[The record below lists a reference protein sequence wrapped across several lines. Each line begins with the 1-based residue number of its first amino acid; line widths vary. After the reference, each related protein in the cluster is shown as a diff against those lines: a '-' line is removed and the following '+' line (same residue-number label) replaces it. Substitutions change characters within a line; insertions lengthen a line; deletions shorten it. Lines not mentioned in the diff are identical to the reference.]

1 MNETMGALEL
11 GKSEVLAREP
21 QVPRLG
27 RVGRGYHLAMPLLK
41 DTDMSLGVYGE
52 GPDNHPPVPPNNTQ
66 KRHKEASA
74 LPL

>member
-1 MNETMGALEL
+1 MNETTGALEL

>member
-27 RVGRGYHLAMPLLK
+27 RVGRGYHLATLLLK
-41 DTDMSLGVYGE
+41 DTGMSLGVCGK
-52 GPDNHPPVPPNNTQ
+52 GPDNHPTVPPNST
-66 KRHKEASA
+66 
-74 LPL
+74 